1 MTLAK
6 RVVPCLDVKDGRVVK
21 GVRFEG
27 LRDAGDPVE
36 LSSRYRDEGADEVVF
51 LDITAS
57 LEKRETIKSLVE
69 KVASTLD
76 IPFTVGGG
84 IRSMADARNI
94 LASGADK
101 VAVNTAAL
109 RDPNL
114 ITELADV
121 FGSQCV
127 VVAIDARR
135 AAKGPIKYEVFSH
148 SATKT
153 ARVDAVEW
161 ARTASSKGAGELLV
175 TSIDRDGTKKGYDLE
190 LLGAITKS
198 VRIPVVASGG
208 AGKVA
213 HFYEA
218 LTKGGCD
225 AALAASLFHYREV
238 TIGEVKDYLQAKGVV
253 VRP

>member
-1 MTLAK
+1 
-6 RVVPCLDVKDGRVVK
+6 
-21 GVRFEG
+21 
-27 LRDAGDPVE
+27 
-36 LSSRYRDEGADEVVF
+36 
-51 LDITAS
+51 
-57 LEKRETIKSLVE
+57 
-69 KVASTLD
+69 
-76 IPFTVGGG
+76 
-84 IRSMADARNI
+84 
-94 LASGADK
+94 
-101 VAVNTAAL
+101 
-109 RDPNL
+109 
-114 ITELADV
+114 
-121 FGSQCV
+121 
-127 VVAIDARR
+127 
-135 AAKGPIKYEVFSH
+135 
-148 SATKT
+148 
-153 ARVDAVEW
+153 VEW